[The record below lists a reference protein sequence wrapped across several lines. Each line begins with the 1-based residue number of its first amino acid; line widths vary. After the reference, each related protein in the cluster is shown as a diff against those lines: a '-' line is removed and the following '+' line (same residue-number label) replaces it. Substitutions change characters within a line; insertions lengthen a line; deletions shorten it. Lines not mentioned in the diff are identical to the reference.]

1 MESEKCMVER
11 EITSFD
17 DIYIDYDCD
26 IKSKSFEYAV
36 KRFFDVILSI
46 IGIILL
52 SPVFILL
59 NIAIKLDSK
68 GSVIFKQIRV
78 GKDGKDF
85 TIYKYR
91 TMVVDAEKKSQLNI
105 NPDDLSNFV
114 FQSSNDSRITKVG
127 KFLRK
132 TSLDEIPQ
140 LFNVLIGNM
149 SLVGPRPEIP
159 EVVKHYPKSYRQRL
173 LVLPGITGLAQ
184 VSGRGE
190 IELGKTVYYD
200 LKYIKKFSIWFDIII
215 LFKTVFSVAKKEG
228 AR

>member
-1 MESEKCMVER
+1 MLER
-11 EITSFD
+11 EISSFD

-26 IKSKSFEYAV
+26 IKSKAFQYGV

-52 SPVFILL
+52 SPVFMLL
-59 NIAIKLDSK
+59 SIAIKLDSK
-68 GSVIFKQIRV
+68 GPVIFKQIRV
-78 GKDGKDF
+78 GKDGKEF

-91 TMVVDAEKKSQLNI
+91 TMVVDAEKKSKLNI
-105 NPDDLSNFV
+105 NPEDLSNFV

-127 KFLRK
+127 QFLRK

-159 EVVKHYPKSYRQRL
+159 DVVKYYPESYRQRL

-200 LKYIKKFSIWFDIII
+200 LKYIKKFSIWFDIVI
-215 LFKTVFSVAKKEG
+215 LFRTVFSVAKKEG
-228 AR
+228 AM